1 MAKKKS
7 KKIELSLIIRVVA
20 LVLAVGAVCFG
31 FLQCVTYTGKAFGTK
46 TTLTGFEI
54 MFGKENTTSFS
65 IMALLAFLLPLAG
78 GVLALFKSKL
88 LDIISLA
95 CFIVGAV
102 FLFMLT
108 KFVVLPESSA
118 IKFVLD
124 NGYTAS
130 LEVGSILSAIAS
142 ILGAAAVGYV
152 AFFTK

>member
-31 FLQCVTYTGKAFGTK
+31 FLQCVTYTGKLAGSTIN
-46 TTLTGFEI
+46 LTGFEI
-54 MFGKENTTSFS
+54 MFGKENYTSFS

-88 LDIISLA
+88 LDVISLA
-95 CFIVGAV
+95 CFVVGAV

-108 KFVVLPESSA
+108 KFVVLPENSLIDTFFTSSLA
-118 IKFVLD
+118 
-124 NGYTAS
+124 
-130 LEVGSILSAIAS
+130 VGSILSAIAS
-142 ILGAAAVGYV
+142 ILGAVSVGYV